1 MTTISLSTMAAEAR
15 AAPKASTRT
24 AAYDRA
30 RTCIIVLVLIHHA
43 ILPYTDNGQTNHE
56 SFLGFDAVAT
66 FNDSFFMAAMFLLS
80 GLFVWPSLR
89 HKGTGDFLR
98 ERWWR
103 LGFPFA
109 IAALILMPIAYYA
122 GDIPHDPGFAAY
134 WWKTVTVGPWH
145 SGPAWFIAVLLVF
158 DVLAAI
164 VYRAAPILVEAIG
177 ELSLAGLRRPQS
189 SFLALLIGSII
200 AFVPAEL

>member
-1 MTTISLSTMAAEAR
+1 LLAIG
-15 AAPKASTRT
+15 T

-30 RTCIIVLVLIHHA
+30 RTCIILLVLVHHS
-43 ILPYTDNGQTNHE
+43 ILPYTHDGRSNHE
-56 SFLGFDAVAT
+56 SFLGFDAVAA
-66 FNDSFFMAAMFLLS
+66 FNDSFMAAMFLLS

-89 HKGTGDFLR
+89 HKGIAGFLR
-98 ERWWR
+98 DRWWR

-122 GDIPHDPGFAAY
+122 DEIRRHDLDFAAY

-145 SGPAWFIAVLLVF
+145 SGPAWFIGALLVF

-177 ELSLAGLRRPQS
+177 ELSL
-189 SFLALLIGSII
+189 
-200 AFVPAEL
+200 